1 MARTKPPRL
10 HLAPKRELLTDY
22 FGLCLCPVMR
32 AKHKNLV
39 GPQVRK
45 FRYQRGWM
53 QKDLAAKLQILGW
66 EIDRAGVSKIE
77 SQFVCVGDFE
87 LFYLCKALRVEL
99 TELFPPIDPAMGLHA
114 NILKLRGKK

>member
-1 MARTKPPRL
+1 MS
-10 HLAPKRELLTDY
+10 
-22 FGLCLCPVMR
+22 
-32 AKHKNLV
+32 AKNKNLV

-45 FRYQRGWM
+45 LRYQRGWK

-87 LFYLCKALRVEL
+87 LFYLCKALRVDL
-99 TELFPPIDPAMGLHA
+99 MQLFPPIDPAVGLHA
-114 NILKLRGKK
+114 NIEKLRGKK